1 MSTKNSPR
9 RFSWQDYGKDC
20 VQLAVFAFFHLL
32 IAGVCQYL
40 CLRVLQLDFHIREAL
55 FSLMLWLAHYGS
67 VFAGVAVIWM
77 LLRFFGKRFSVVFSL
92 ISGWLIFLL
101 LIFDTGVFLQW
112 KFHINMPMVALFL
125 SPAGA
130 ELVTFPLF
138 MYIVGALGILAAAGI
153 EIFLWWASHK
163 LYFPKTLLTIFVIAV
178 VNFLVFQ
185 VWNVFVFYH
194 NRNTYMI
201 RTESVPFFFGL
212 TANDLL
218 KKHGVVRE
226 NQSLLMNV
234 KAGALRYPLS
244 PLRFSAEKRPNVLM
258 IVVDSLRADCFNA
271 EVMPKMFHRAEV
283 DGARFLHHYSGGNCT
298 RTGMFTLFYGI
309 PGTYWNAALK
319 SNTPS
324 AVMQAAKAAGYE
336 IGIYSST
343 LLTNP
348 ELHQT
353 VFCNVPDLRL
363 SPRGGG
369 STSRDQ
375 STIQDML
382 SFLSQHQKNSK
393 SPYFAVLFLD
403 AIHANFMPKNYPKR
417 FPTDIDTMNYM
428 TLNNSDPTLPG
439 RVLNLYRN
447 CSNWMDFI
455 LDDCMQKVS
464 EMGALQDTIVILTSD
479 HGQEA
484 NETRTN
490 SWAHNSN
497 YTRYQIQTPMVI
509 WGIPGKKGVFS
520 HVTTHMD
527 VPVTLLRAMGCENP
541 ASDFS
546 TGKDLFDPSDRGTV
560 VLSSYLNR
568 GILVDGKI
576 LDITQSGASRFYDMD
591 GKKVPGKLP
600 RQNILESLEQMKRYA
615 R

>member
-1 MSTKNSPR
+1 MLKKNSSR
-9 RFSWQDYGKDC
+9 RFSWQEYRKDC
-20 VQLAVFAFFHLL
+20 VHLATFVFFHLL

-40 CLRVLQLDFHIREAL
+40 CLRALQMDSSFKEAL
-55 FSLMLWLAHYGS
+55 FSLMLYLAHYGS
-67 VFAGVAVIWM
+67 LFAGFAAILM
-77 LLRFFGKRFSVVFSL
+77 LFRFFGKRFSVVFSL
-92 ISGWLIFLL
+92 ISSWLIFLA

-112 KFHINMPMVALFL
+112 KFHVNMPMVALFL

-130 ELVTFPLF
+130 ELVTFPVF
-138 MYIVGALGILAAAGI
+138 MYVVGVLGILAVTGI
-153 EIFLWWASHK
+153 EIFFWWASRK
-163 LYFPKTLLTIFVIAV
+163 LYFPKTLLAIFFVAFI
-178 VNFLVFQ
+178 NFVAFQ
-185 VWNVFVFYH
+185 AWNVFVFYH
-194 NRNTYMI
+194 NRNSYMI
-201 RTESVPFFFGL
+201 RTEAVPFFFGL

-218 KKHGVVRE
+218 RAHGVVRE
-226 NQSLLMNV
+226 NQSIEL
-234 KAGALRYPLS
+234 KTKSGALRYPLS
-244 PLRFSAEKRPNVLM
+244 PLRFGKQKRPNVLM

-324 AVMQAAKAAGYE
+324 AVMLAAKTAGYE

-353 VFCNVPDLRL
+353 VFCNVPGLRL

-369 STSRDQ
+369 SVSRDQ
-375 STIQDML
+375 GTIQDML
-382 SFLSQHQKNSK
+382 SFLSLHQKNSE

-403 AIHANFMPKNYPKR
+403 AIHANFKPKNYPNR
-417 FPTDIDTMNYM
+417 FPTDLDTMNYM
-428 TLNNSDPTLPG
+428 ILNNSDPTLHD

-455 LDDCMQKVS
+455 LDDCLQKLS
-464 EMGALQDTIVILTSD
+464 ETDALQNTIVILTGD

-509 WGIPGKKGVFS
+509 WGISGKKGVYS

-541 ASDFS
+541 PSDFS
-546 TGKDLFDPSDRGTV
+546 TGKDLFDSSNRGTV

-568 GILVDGKI
+568 GIFVDGKI
-576 LDITQSGASRFYDMD
+576 LDITRSGASRSYDMD
-591 GKKVPGKLP
+591 GKSVPSNCTRENL
-600 RQNILESLEQMKRYA
+600 QDALEQMKRYA